1 MRLKQSLE
9 GIRMWAAEMVMT
21 VSSAGRKAKGKGLGN
36 RRAAKHSASLS
47 ACLDF
52 LKNKSGTVFQ
62 HEKTREGQNPE
73 NTNTHSDGS
82 FKVPEPSVPNL
93 EQVHNHYFEHYE
105 KDLGF
110 VRKH

>member
-1 MRLKQSLE
+1 METEGQPNTAHPSLLVW
-9 GIRMWAAEMVMT
+9 I
-21 VSSAGRKAKGKGLGN
+21 
-36 RRAAKHSASLS
+36 
-47 ACLDF
+47 F